1 MNQPIEHIMN
11 ERKSRKEREV
21 NMNELIEKLKSMNVG
36 KIKENEPLAN
46 HTTIKI
52 GGPADCLI
60 EPSSVENLQKVMEF
74 INESKVSWRA
84 IGRGSNLLVSD
95 KGMEGVVIKL
105 GSGLDTVEVNG
116 TEITVGAGHSL
127 VALTTIISKKGLS
140 GLEFASGI
148 PGSVGGAV
156 YMNAGAHGSDISKIL
171 TKALILFENG
181 SLEWLSNEEME
192 FSYRTSV
199 LQKKRP
205 GIVVQAVFH
214 VTEGDREQ
222 IKAEMKKNKD
232 YRKETQPWDLPC
244 AGSIFR
250 NPLPNYAGKL
260 IEEAGLKGFS
270 IGGAKISEMHG
281 NFIVNHEGATA
292 EDVLN
297 LIQYVKDKILETRQI
312 TMETEV
318 EIIGRK

>member
-1 MNQPIEHIMN
+1 M
-11 ERKSRKEREV
+11 
-21 NMNELIEKLKSMNVG
+21 
-36 KIKENEPLAN
+36 
-46 HTTIKI
+46 I
-52 GGPADCLI
+52 G
-60 EPSSVENLQKVMEF
+60 F
-74 INESKVSWRA
+74 INKHQLPWRA

-95 KGMEGVVIKL
+95 KGIEGAVIKL
-105 GSGLDTVEVNG
+105 GAGLSNLTIEG
-116 TEITVGAGHSL
+116 TKITVGAGHSL
-127 VALTTIISKKGLS
+127 ISLSTMISKKGLS

-171 TKALILFENG
+171 TKAHILFADG
-181 SLEWLSNEEME
+181 TIEWLSNVEME

-205 GIVVQAVFH
+205 GIVLEAEFDL
-214 VTEGDREQ
+214 TEGD
-222 IKAEMKKNKD
+222 KASIVAQMLKNKD
-232 YRKETQPWDLPC
+232 YRKETQPWNFPC

-281 NFIVNHEGATA
+281 NFIVNAGNATA
-292 EDVLN
+292 KDVLD
-297 LIQYVKDKILETRQI
+297 LIQYIKEKIDQLYSI
-312 TMETEV
+312 NIETEV
-318 EIIGRK
+318 EIIGRD

>member
-1 MNQPIEHIMN
+1 MDAIIT
-11 ERKSRKEREV
+11 
-21 NMNELIEKLKSMNVG
+21 ELKNSNIG
-36 KIKENEPLAN
+36 KVKISEPLVN

-52 GGPADCLI
+52 GGPADLFI
-60 EPSSVENLQKVMEF
+60 EPSSVENLKQAMGLVKKHC
-74 INESKVSWRA
+74 INWRA

-95 KGMEGVVIKL
+95 KGIEGAVIKL
-105 GSGLDTVEVNG
+105 GSGVDGLKING
-116 TEITVGAGHSL
+116 TEITVGGGHSL
-127 VALTTIISKKGLS
+127 ISLATLISKKGMA

-171 TKALILFENG
+171 TRAHILFEDG
-181 SLEWLSNEEME
+181 TMEWLSNDEMK

-199 LQKKRP
+199 LQKIRP
-205 GIVVQAVFH
+205 GIVVEAAFQLV
-214 VTEGDREQ
+214 EGDKSV
-222 IKAEMKKNKD
+222 IVSKMVKNKD
-232 YRKETQPWDLPC
+232 YRKDTQPWNFPC

-260 IEEAGLKGFS
+260 IEDAGLKGYS

-281 NFIVNHEGATA
+281 NFIVNAGNATA
-292 EDVLN
+292 GDVLA
-297 LIQYVKDKILETRQI
+297 LIQYVKDTIYSLYNVK
-312 TMETEV
+312 METEV

>member
-1 MNQPIEHIMN
+1 MESL
-11 ERKSRKEREV
+11 KD
-21 NMNELIEKLKSMNVG
+21 ELVKLNIGVV
-36 KIKENEPLAN
+36 KENEPLSN

-52 GGPADCLI
+52 GGPAQLFI
-60 EPSSVENLQKVMEF
+60 EPSSTENLEKLMTEISAHQ
-74 INESKVSWRA
+74 IPWRA

-95 KGMEGVVIKL
+95 QGIDGVVIKL
-105 GSGLDTVEVNG
+105 GKGLDLLTVDDEV
-116 TEITVGAGHSL
+116 ISVGGGHSL
-127 VALTTIISKKGLS
+127 VSLSTMMSKRGLS

-156 YMNAGAHGSDISKIL
+156 YMNAGAHGSDMSKIL
-171 TKALILFENG
+171 IKAKVLFEDG
-181 SLEWLSNEEME
+181 TISWLNNDEME

-205 GIVVQAVFH
+205 GIVIEAVLQLKAGEKNKI
-214 VTEGDREQ
+214 V
-222 IKAEMKKNKD
+222 AEMQKNKD
-232 YRKETQPWDLPC
+232 YRKDTQPYNLPC

-260 IEEAGLKGFS
+260 IEDAGLKGYS

-281 NFIVNHEGATA
+281 NFIVNAGHATA
-292 EDVLN
+292 KDVLD
-297 LIQYVKDKILETRQI
+297 LINHVKTTIFDLYNIE
-312 TMETEV
+312 METEV

>member
-1 MNQPIEHIMN
+1 MDGIL
-11 ERKSRKEREV
+11 
-21 NMNELIEKLKSMNVG
+21 NELLALNIG
-36 KIKENEPLAN
+36 KVKENEPLAN
-46 HTTIKI
+46 HTTMKI
-52 GGPADCLI
+52 GGPADLFI
-60 EPSSVENLQKVMEF
+60 EPSSVENLKTVMNVIE
-74 INESKVSWRA
+74 NHGLPWRA

-95 KGMEGVVIKL
+95 KGIEGAVIKL
-105 GSGLDTVEVNG
+105 SSGMDHLEINDTS
-116 TEITVGAGHSL
+116 ITVGGGHSL
-127 VALTTIISKKGLS
+127 VSFSTLISKKGLA

-171 TKALILFENG
+171 TKAHILFDDG
-181 SLEWLSNEEME
+181 KMEWLSNEEMG

-199 LQKKRP
+199 LQKTRP
-205 GIVVQAVFH
+205 GIVVEAVFDL
-214 VTEGDREQ
+214 VKGDRSAIVAQ
-222 IKAEMKKNKD
+222 MQKNKD
-232 YRKETQPWDLPC
+232 YRKETQPWNFPC

-260 IEEAGLKGFS
+260 IETAGLKGFS

-281 NFIVNHEGATA
+281 NFIVNAGGATA
-292 EDVLN
+292 EDVLA
-297 LIQYVKDKILETRQI
+297 LIQHVKDTIFSLYKV

>member
-1 MNQPIEHIMN
+1 MDEFI
-11 ERKSRKEREV
+11 
-21 NMNELIEKLKSMNVG
+21 NELQALNIG
-36 KIKENEPLAN
+36 KIRKNEPMSQ

-52 GGPADCLI
+52 GGPADVLI
-60 EPSSVENLQKVMEF
+60 EPSSVENLQKVIE
-74 INESKVSWRA
+74 IVRKYNVKWRA

-95 KGMEGVVIKL
+95 KGIEGVVIKL
-105 GSGLDTVEVNG
+105 GSGLDRIEMNG
-116 TEITVGAGHSL
+116 TELTVGSGYALVSL
-127 VALTTIISKKGLS
+127 STMICKKGLS

-171 TKALILFENG
+171 TKALILFADG
-181 SLEWLSNEEME
+181 TMDWVTNEEME

-205 GIVVQAVFH
+205 GIVVKAVFQLACGELAEI
-214 VTEGDREQ
+214 V
-222 IKAEMKKNKD
+222 AEMQKNKD
-232 YRKETQPWDLPC
+232 YRKDTQPWNFPC

-250 NPLPNYAGKL
+250 NPLPYYAGRL
-260 IEEAGLKGFS
+260 IEQAGLKGFQ

-281 NFIVNHEGATA
+281 NFIVNNGNASA
-292 EDVLN
+292 EDVLKV
-297 LIQYVKDKILETRQI
+297 IQHVKDTIYHLYEVK
-312 TMETEV
+312 METEV